1 MTGDGH
7 FSHRIAFAPDGS
19 MFISSGERQKMEPAQ
34 DPSSDLGKIIHMTAE
49 GQRIGGHHY
58 TMGHRN
64 VLGPVLRAGRA
75 AVGRPKWARRAATSS
90 T

>member
-1 MTGDGH
+1 
-7 FSHRIAFAPDGS
+7 

-64 VLGPVLRAGRA
+64 VLGLCPSLRTVGCGRL
-75 AVGRPKWARRAATSS
+75 KWVRRAATK
-90 T
+90 